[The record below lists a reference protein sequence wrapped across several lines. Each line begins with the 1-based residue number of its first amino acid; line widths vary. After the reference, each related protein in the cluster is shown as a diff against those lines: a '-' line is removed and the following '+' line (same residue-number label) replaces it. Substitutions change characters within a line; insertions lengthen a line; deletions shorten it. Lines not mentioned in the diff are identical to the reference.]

1 MTKLVQLE
9 TIEEPRRSDPSGL
22 FIFTKEILMR
32 EAVGSRSEEKAPNST
47 NPDRSGSN
55 GECTMTGT
63 GIQVI
68 SDQVQQTGTSPF
80 DRIRHEDEHGEFWS
94 ARELMPLLGYDQWR
108 RFEDSTVRAAAACRN
123 SGFDPENHF
132 LPAPARMN
140 GGRPAKDLRLSRYA
154 CYLVSMNGD
163 PRKEEVAAAQ
173 TYFVVKTREAEIRP
187 ALNAVEIGTE
197 VAKALLPIVASLQNA
212 DTRNATD
219 IVRLNERV
227 SILEGRPVVK
237 PAEEEYMT
245 VYGYCASHG
254 IKTNKEINRRHTVR
268 LKKIVVQKGLDIVP
282 KIMRAHN
289 CEWPIYHWPVSFL
302 DRYFSHEDNRILG
315 MPRRDVVPF
324 SKSVDEGSSTK

>member
-1 MTKLVQLE
+1 
-9 TIEEPRRSDPSGL
+9 
-22 FIFTKEILMR
+22 
-32 EAVGSRSEEKAPNST
+32 
-47 NPDRSGSN
+47 
-55 GECTMTGT
+55 MTGT

-80 DRIRHEDEHGEFWS
+80 DQIRRVDENGVEFWD
-94 ARELMPLLGYDQWR
+94 AREMRPMMGYTTWDQFKAPIR
-108 RFEDSTVRAAAACRN
+108 KAEISAKAHGFRVEDLFRAIQER
-123 SGFDPENHF
+123 GIVDGRE
-132 LPAPARMN
+132 
-140 GGRPAKDLRLSRYA
+140 GRPRENIRLSRRA
-154 CYLVSMNGD
+154 CYLVAMNCD
-163 PRKEEVAAAQ
+163 PSKNEVAAAQ
-173 TYFVVKTREAEIRP
+173 NYFAEKTREAEIRP
-187 ALNAVEIGTE
+187 ELNAVEIGTE

-237 PAEEEYMT
+237 PAKEEYMT